1 MSWNY
6 RIMKRVI
13 GGVDLYEIHE
23 VYYRSDGSI
32 KGWTEMS
39 ITPTGKDIEELKKDF
54 AQQLLAFESSVLDHD
69 ALSSQIKHED

>member
-13 GGVDLYEIHE
+13 GGVDAYEIHE

-54 AQQLLAFESSVLDHD
+54 AQQLLAFESPVLDYD
-69 ALSSQIKHED
+69 ILSSQTKHED